1 MRLLLKRRHGLRGTR
16 GKLLLGGRQLCLIR
30 EAPKSCFS
38 PGVHCLEEGV
48 YELEPVHTEQEGWR
62 IRVGE
67 KGLIRPGPPE
77 YSPESG
83 ELCPVTAF
91 RADGTPLFTRLAFL
105 RLMDELGAH
114 WERGEI
120 LELQVIS
127 IGFPIRWSHV
137 GNRPIPERGGG
148 DGVPLALSDRL
159 LSKAPD

>member
-48 YELEPVHTEQEGWR
+48 YELEPVHTEEEGWR
-62 IRVGE
+62 IRVGSSGWILS
-67 KGLIRPGPPE
+67 KTADQNPGDR
-77 YSPESG
+77 
-83 ELCPVTAF
+83 ELCPVTEF

-127 IGFPIRWSHV
+127 IG
-137 GNRPIPERGGG
+137 
-148 DGVPLALSDRL
+148 VPYTLESCRQP
-159 LSKAPD
+159 SYS